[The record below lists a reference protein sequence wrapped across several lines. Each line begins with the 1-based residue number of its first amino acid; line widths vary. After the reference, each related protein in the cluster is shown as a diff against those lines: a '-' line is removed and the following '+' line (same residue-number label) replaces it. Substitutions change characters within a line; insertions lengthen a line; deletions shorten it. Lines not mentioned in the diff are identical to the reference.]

1 MLPDLLCYY
10 YLDARMRRTAV
21 DPDGSH
27 WGDSMDAERYADY
40 MYNLID
46 RVINEIGP
54 REACSAEE
62 KRTGR
67 LFAEEIKPA
76 CDRINVETF
85 TCSPK
90 AFLGF
95 FPFLVLGYIAGV
107 VLYFFIP
114 PVSLIL
120 AAIGIAVLYFEVV
133 RYKEFIDFLYPRREG
148 ENVAGIV
155 RPSGD
160 INRRFIVSAHFD
172 SAYEFKIWYWFKN
185 FSVAIMALAF
195 TAPVLLLIFSLLRTI
210 FDAGAESGAVVWLVL
225 GIILIALSPIIIPF
239 IFFHTKDLVPG
250 AMDNMAGVSV
260 LAGLARYLQDA
271 GESGE
276 FYPENT
282 EVVLLG
288 MSSEEAGL
296 RGAKRYA
303 SKHRKEMLSLP
314 TYSIFLDGIYDE
326 QYLSIVKKEMW
337 PGAKH
342 DPYLVGLGE
351 EAARKNK
358 LKYRTGVLPLGS
370 TDASA
375 FSLEGISAVA
385 IMCVDN
391 SRLPVNYHTRY
402 DTIEYIRPESLAV
415 SLQVVIDMLK
425 SIDRG

>member
-1 MLPDLLCYY
+1 MI
-10 YLDARMRRTAV
+10 
-21 DPDGSH
+21 
-27 WGDSMDAERYADY
+27 AERYADY

-46 RVINEIGP
+46 RIIKEIGP
-54 REACSAEE
+54 REACSEEE

-67 LFAEEIKPA
+67 LYAKEIEPI

-95 FPFLVLGYIAGV
+95 FPILVLGYIAGV

-114 PVSLIL
+114 TVSLIL
-120 AAIGIAVLYFEVV
+120 AAIGIAVLFFEVV
-133 RYKEFIDFLYPRREG
+133 RYKEFIDFLYPKREG
-148 ENVAGIV
+148 ENVAGII

-160 INRRFIVSAHFD
+160 INRRVIVSAHFD
-172 SAYEFKIWYWFKN
+172 SAYEFKVWYWFKG
-185 FSVAIMALAF
+185 FSVVIMALAF
-195 TAPVLLLIFSLLRTI
+195 SAPVLLLIFSLLRTI
-210 FDAGAESGAVVWLVL
+210 FDAKAESSAAVWLIL
-225 GIILIALSPIIIPF
+225 GIILIALSPIILPF

-250 AMDNMAGVSV
+250 AMDDLAGVSV
-260 LAGLARYLQDA
+260 LAGLGKYLQDA
-271 GESGE
+271 KKGGE

-303 SKHRKEMLSLP
+303 SKHKKELLSIP

-326 QYLSIVKKEMW
+326 QYLTIITRELW

-342 DPYLVGLGE
+342 DPYLVGLAE
-351 EAARKNK
+351 EAAKRNEF
-358 LKYRTGVLPLGS
+358 KYRTGFIPVGS

-385 IMCVDN
+385 LGCQDISSLV
-391 SRLPVNYHTRY
+391 PNYHTRH
-402 DTIEYIRPESLAV
+402 DTIEYVRPESLAV
-415 SLQVVIDMLK
+415 SLQMVIDMLK
-425 SIDRG
+425 SIDQS